1 MAAEELKRE
10 LDQMADEFC
19 QKNHVGRITETDAYK
34 DFVAAM
40 EEAQRHTEEQKARSR
55 PRQMLNVNDVMEILG
70 VSKSQGYKII
80 KRLNNELERDGY
92 ITVRGRISKAFFEK
106 RTYGVDVDER

>member
-1 MAAEELKRE
+1 MTAEELKKE

-40 EEAQRHTEEQKARSR
+40 EETQRHAEEQKARSR

-80 KRLNNELERDGY
+80 KKLNNELSKNNY
-92 ITVRGRISKAFFEK
+92 IVVRGKISKAYFEK
-106 RTYGVDVDER
+106 RVFGIDVD

>member
-19 QKNHVGRITETDAYK
+19 QENHVGRITETDAYK

-40 EEAQRHTEEQKARSR
+40 EEAQRHMEEQRSR
-55 PRQMLNVNDVMEILG
+55 KKPRQMMDVNDVVAVLG
-70 VSKSQGYKII
+70 VSKSTAYKII
-80 KRLNNELERDGY
+80 KRLNNELERDRY
-92 ITVRGRISKAFFEK
+92 IAVRGRISRTFFEK
-106 RTYGVDVDER
+106 RTYGVDVDAR

>member
-1 MAAEELKRE
+1 MTAEELKRE

-40 EEAQRHTEEQKARSR
+40 EEAQRHAEEQKARSR

-80 KRLNNELERDGY
+80 KKLNNELSKNNY
-92 ITVRGRISKAFFEK
+92 IVVRGKITKAYFEK
-106 RTYGVDVDER
+106 RVFGIDVD